1 MAIAGLQGNEMAQP
15 RVFAHDAVAVTPHDT
30 NRIPGTEDRGCCLY
44 VGTTGGTVVV
54 IMESG
59 TEATFNAVP
68 AGSFLPVLVTHVKST
83 GTSAPD
89 ILALF

>member
-1 MAIAGLQGNEMAQP
+1 
-15 RVFAHDAVAVTPHDT
+15 
-30 NRIPGTEDRGCCLY
+30 
-44 VGTTGGTVVV
+44 
-54 IMESG
+54 MESG

-83 GTSAPD
+83 GTNAPD